1 MSLDLRTSEK
11 IPTMALFS
19 WGEKL
24 KTFQD
29 FPSHQIFARMHRAL
43 NVGKK

>member
-1 MSLDLRTSEK
+1 
-11 IPTMALFS
+11 MALFS